1 MKFLCD
7 EMLQRVGR
15 WLRAAGY
22 DTAIETQG
30 EIDSRLLQRALE
42 EGRCLLTRDRKL
54 LEHRGAGE
62 AVLLLESDG
71 VDACI
76 RELTQRLA
84 VDWQYRPFS
93 RCLRCNTPLVAAS
106 AEQMQQIP
114 ARVRDRF
121 ETARYCPRCRQLY
134 WEGSHVRRMR
144 ERLCE
149 WQRARPVVG
158 PSARRE
164 L

>member
-22 DTAIETQG
+22 DTLIAERGET
-30 EIDSRLLQRALE
+30 DRRLLQCARE
-42 EGRCLLTRDRKL
+42 QGRWLLTRDRKL
-54 LEHRGAGE
+54 LEHRGADE
-62 AVLLLESDG
+62 AVLFLASDG

-76 RELTQRLA
+76 GELTRRLA
-84 VDWQYRPFS
+84 IDWLYRPFS
-93 RCLRCNTPLVAAS
+93 RCLRCNTPLVEAS

-114 ARVRDRF
+114 ERVRDRF
-121 ETARYCPRCRQLY
+121 DTARYCPRCRQVY

-144 ERLCE
+144 ERLRE
-149 WQRARPVVG
+149 WQRERPAAG
-158 PSARRE
+158 PS
-164 L
+164 